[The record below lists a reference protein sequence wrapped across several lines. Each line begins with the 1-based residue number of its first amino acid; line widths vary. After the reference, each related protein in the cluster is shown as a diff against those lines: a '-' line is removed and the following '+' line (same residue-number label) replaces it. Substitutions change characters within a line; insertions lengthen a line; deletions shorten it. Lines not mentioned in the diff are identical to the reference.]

1 MRLLL
6 LIWNVVMMDLVSTS
20 LVQHQ
25 NSIIQLCWQMSS
37 RRSYQ
42 DWVYKFASRLAAFY
56 YVSKRGS
63 KTNILGEKIMSVK
76 INVAKELGIKKSFEV
91 KESNKNIRKTWQLQK
106 LMTKLSIDQELA
118 DSDNPEKA
126 EEMIDMMLDVQTK
139 VIEYVVDVLNLTDA
153 QADKVDDLSFDE
165 TVQLATRISSELL
178 HVETVEAT
186 EEEAGLEA

>member
-1 MRLLL
+1 
-6 LIWNVVMMDLVSTS
+6 
-20 LVQHQ
+20 
-25 NSIIQLCWQMSS
+25 
-37 RRSYQ
+37 
-42 DWVYKFASRLAAFY
+42 
-56 YVSKRGS
+56 
-63 KTNILGEKIMSVK
+63 MSVK

-153 QADKVDDLSFDE
+153 QIDKVDDLSFDE

-178 HVETVEAT
+178 HVETVEAA

>member
-1 MRLLL
+1 
-6 LIWNVVMMDLVSTS
+6 
-20 LVQHQ
+20 
-25 NSIIQLCWQMSS
+25 
-37 RRSYQ
+37 
-42 DWVYKFASRLAAFY
+42 
-56 YVSKRGS
+56 
-63 KTNILGEKIMSVK
+63 MSVK

-106 LMTKLSIDQELA
+106 LMTKLSIDQKLA

-153 QADKVDDLSFDE
+153 QVDKVDDLSFDE

-178 HVETVEAT
+178 HVETVETT

>member
-1 MRLLL
+1 
-6 LIWNVVMMDLVSTS
+6 
-20 LVQHQ
+20 
-25 NSIIQLCWQMSS
+25 
-37 RRSYQ
+37 
-42 DWVYKFASRLAAFY
+42 
-56 YVSKRGS
+56 
-63 KTNILGEKIMSVK
+63 MSVK

-106 LMTKLSIDQELA
+106 LMTKLSIGQELA

-153 QADKVDDLSFDE
+153 QVDKVDDLSFDE

-178 HVETVEAT
+178 HVETVDVA
-186 EEEAGLEA
+186 EEEVGLEA

>member
-1 MRLLL
+1 
-6 LIWNVVMMDLVSTS
+6 
-20 LVQHQ
+20 
-25 NSIIQLCWQMSS
+25 
-37 RRSYQ
+37 
-42 DWVYKFASRLAAFY
+42 
-56 YVSKRGS
+56 
-63 KTNILGEKIMSVK
+63 MSVK
-76 INVAKELGIKKSFEV
+76 INVAKELGIKRSFEV

-153 QADKVDDLSFDE
+153 QVDKVDDLSFDE

-178 HVETVEAT
+178 HVETVEAA
-186 EEEAGLEA
+186 EEEVGLEA

>member
-1 MRLLL
+1 
-6 LIWNVVMMDLVSTS
+6 
-20 LVQHQ
+20 
-25 NSIIQLCWQMSS
+25 
-37 RRSYQ
+37 
-42 DWVYKFASRLAAFY
+42 
-56 YVSKRGS
+56 
-63 KTNILGEKIMSVK
+63 MSVK
-76 INVAKELGIKKSFEV
+76 INVAKELEIKKSFEV

-153 QADKVDDLSFDE
+153 QVDKVDDLSFDE

>member
-1 MRLLL
+1 
-6 LIWNVVMMDLVSTS
+6 
-20 LVQHQ
+20 
-25 NSIIQLCWQMSS
+25 
-37 RRSYQ
+37 
-42 DWVYKFASRLAAFY
+42 
-56 YVSKRGS
+56 
-63 KTNILGEKIMSVK
+63 MSVK

-153 QADKVDDLSFDE
+153 QVDKVDDLSFDE

-178 HVETVEAT
+178 HVETVEAA

>member
-1 MRLLL
+1 
-6 LIWNVVMMDLVSTS
+6 
-20 LVQHQ
+20 
-25 NSIIQLCWQMSS
+25 
-37 RRSYQ
+37 
-42 DWVYKFASRLAAFY
+42 
-56 YVSKRGS
+56 
-63 KTNILGEKIMSVK
+63 MSVK

-106 LMTKLSIDQELA
+106 LMTKLSIDQEQA

-153 QADKVDDLSFDE
+153 QVDKVDDLSFDE

-178 HVETVEAT
+178 HIETVEAS
-186 EEEAGLEA
+186 EEETGLEA